1 MKKLGIVFKFEFKEL
16 INKKSLIITT
26 LVMSLILFAGTF
38 APRVISWFNK
48 PDETT
53 ETPGTGVN
61 TISFKGSV
69 LVSEDPNTFKNLE
82 LIFGEFSGI
91 TLLDDASTVKDAIID
106 ETYEVAYIFE
116 NLSKF
121 KIVKKDSGLNFFGSP
136 VESVLQSALFE
147 KNLQDLGINP
157 DDIYSAQDIKLDVS
171 HETLGRDATQ
181 MYFFAFAILFVLYML
196 ILLYGQQVATS
207 VAKEKDSRTMEL
219 LITSTDP
226 KILIFGK
233 VFSAGLVGFIQIS
246 IMVLFLVIGFFI
258 NKSSYPDFLIESIK
272 VAMSWD
278 VLLVYLFFSFAGY
291 ILYLFV
297 YAALGSLVSKV
308 EDVGSAVGSIT
319 IIFVIAYLIASMAM
333 PNPDMLVVKICS
345 YIPFVSLFTLP
356 IRYSMT
362 SVTSF
367 ELIASGALMLGLT
380 VAVAYLSVY
389 IYRLGS
395 LNYGNRM
402 KLGNVLKNILK

>member
-171 HETLGRDATQ
+171 HEILGRDATQ

-246 IMVLFLVIGFFI
+246 IMVLFLVIGFFL

-367 ELIASGALMLGLT
+367 ELITSGALMLGLT

>member
-246 IMVLFLVIGFFI
+246 IMVLFLVIGFFL

-367 ELIASGALMLGLT
+367 ELITSGALMLGLT

>member
-171 HETLGRDATQ
+171 RETLGRDATQ

-246 IMVLFLVIGFFI
+246 IMVLFLVIGFFL

-367 ELIASGALMLGLT
+367 ELITSGALMLGLT

>member
-69 LVSEDPNTFKNLE
+69 LFSEDPNTFKNLE

-171 HETLGRDATQ
+171 HEILGRDATQ

-367 ELIASGALMLGLT
+367 ELITSGALMLGLT